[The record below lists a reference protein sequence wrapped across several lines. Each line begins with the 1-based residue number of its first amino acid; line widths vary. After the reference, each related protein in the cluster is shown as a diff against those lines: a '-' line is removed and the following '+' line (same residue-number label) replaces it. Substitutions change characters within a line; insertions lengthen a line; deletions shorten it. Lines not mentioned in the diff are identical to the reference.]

1 MRVQNPQTVLQHFR
15 SHPQLVG
22 RFVSVVRPF
31 EDVNEGDRSE
41 RLRIQVWTN
50 SKTAKI
56 TSVTN
61 RTLKG

>member
-1 MRVQNPQTVLQHFR
+1 M
-15 SHPQLVG
+15 
-22 RFVSVVRPF
+22 RPF